1 VVDVQQGL
9 GPLAAG
15 FTTTFSV
22 TAVSFLLQFLG
33 LHRSSEVVEVVVRS
47 CSAERFERTRS
58 SARRSCIVTFISQY
72 SSQSSAEEQNHDIPD
87 SETVLIGV
95 DIVVAVVRMNVL
107 GARW

>member
-47 CSAERFERTRS
+47 CSAE
-58 SARRSCIVTFISQY
+58 
-72 SSQSSAEEQNHDIPD
+72 
-87 SETVLIGV
+87 
-95 DIVVAVVRMNVL
+95 
-107 GARW
+107 